1 MKNDKDVSDIIAKKT
16 FIVLTAICVLY
27 AAAVFIF
34 IL

>member
-1 MKNDKDVSDIIAKKT
+1 MKKDVSDIIAKKT
-16 FIVLTAICVLY
+16 FIVLATVAILY